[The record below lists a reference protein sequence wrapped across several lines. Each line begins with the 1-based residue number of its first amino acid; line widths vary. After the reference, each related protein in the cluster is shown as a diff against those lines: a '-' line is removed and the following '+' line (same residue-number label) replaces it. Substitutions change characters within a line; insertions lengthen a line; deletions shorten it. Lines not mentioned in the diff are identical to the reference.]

1 MPAALKSL
9 NSAKGSGGTK
19 YLYIPRDVNG
29 NPIPLGKQVVNG
41 QDIPLPDPVAQGR
54 PHTVLGGKVSSETGE
69 IYRQSATFNGYSW
82 PEANG
87 QEVPLSEIH
96 WTDHGR
102 PDVHAKPH
110 QHVFTYDFDK
120 KCWIRGNPDFF

>member
-29 NPIPLGKQVVNG
+29 NPIPLGKQVV
-41 QDIPLPDPVAQGR
+41 
-54 PHTVLGGKVSSETGE
+54 
-69 IYRQSATFNGYSW
+69 
-82 PEANG
+82 NG